1 MVRIYK
7 STLEAF
13 IQEAAAVQNPMPV
26 AYLQS
31 HVETESDERRQSDG
45 SWNVTPVNVVTVL
58 VSGWND
64 RWQIVAWQS
73 TIGRVYYRTEC
84 GDATALSDR
93 FQELVAEADRIAHQ
107 LRERLAIHFEI
118 RAGVVADSPVY
129 SPLPEWVR
137 DPC

>member
-1 MVRIYK
+1 MVSIYQ

-58 VSGWND
+58 VSSWND
-64 RWQIVAWQS
+64 LGQIVAWQS

-84 GDATALSDR
+84 GDATALSGR
-93 FQELVAEADRIAHQ
+93 FRQLVAEADHIADRIRQH
-107 LRERLAIHFEI
+107 LAVHFEI
-118 RAGVVADSPVY
+118 RTGVVSDNPVY